1 MTKGC
6 FQYKNY
12 NHERDLV
19 WARYV
24 IPHASY
30 TQNENRQFSV
40 ISTNN
45 LIKSTLSNSELLYKW
60 PNNNNI
66 ISVDM
71 SSRSQFNIRKSLKK
85 NSKLISWLSL
95 QNDTLI
101 SWLTLQNDTL
111 IQWLSHLNDTLISW
125 LSLQNNKQISRLS
138 LQNDTLI

>member
-40 ISTNN
+40 ISTNI

-60 PNNNNI
+60 PNNNNNI

-101 SWLTLQNDTL
+101 
-111 IQWLSHLNDTLISW
+111 QWLSHLNDTLISW